1 MRIDVL
7 TIFPSCFEGILEV
20 GMVRRA
26 RQAQLLKVNLV
37 DLRDF
42 TQDRHRT
49 VDDRPTVEEKGWS

>member
-37 DLRDF
+37 DLRDSPKIAIE
-42 TQDRHRT
+42 RWMIG
-49 VDDRPTVEEKGWS
+49 PTVEEKGWS